1 MEAKTK
7 LIPLTESQVTILNE
21 LLFAERRHI
30 LSEPFKIFEY
40 VDQLNALIEIMD
52 QYEEEFFD
60 ERVKAK

>member
-21 LLFAERRHI
+21 LLFAERRNI

-52 QYEEEFFD
+52 QYEEEFFN